1 MSHLIQ
7 WDNEEKTVVFQQYT
21 GKALKEDLY
30 SLAEESARML
40 NSVPHRVHLIIDEHN
55 VKMNLNATDMRYLE
69 NLVPANQGGVVVVV
83 NKKSLPYKRFL
94 NNAGA
99 KIAPKS
105 FEKPFF
111 VSALEEA
118 RQLLQ
123 TQFGVRYP

>member
-1 MSHLIQ
+1 MGYQIQ

-69 NLVPANQGGVVVVV
+69 NLVPANQEGVVLIV
-83 NKKSLPYKRFL
+83 NKDNLRYKKFL
-94 NNAGA
+94 NDAGA

-105 FEKPFF
+105 FEQPFF